1 MQSVTKFVVAFAAVS
16 SCISLAQ
23 AGRVTE
29 DNVTINP
36 NAPVYTG
43 TSAQEVANIVAPTG
57 VESSAVSGLNT
68 GIRSAPRSYQE
79 YMAASN
85 FAADVTAP
93 TTITGMQLRLAIGE
107 NWRPAGY
114 VGASWPSQPISL
126 GTFTVTLAKP
136 SAGLVTD
143 GEYLSLT
150 PTFAS
155 YQSSPVVVRTGTLTI
170 PAGAFSADGGAT
182 GVHSWGPVITFSTPY
197 TINPGEGLVMQI
209 NHGGYTP
216 SAELNAFFA
225 SRDFANGVTD
235 AISSTASGTAAAP
248 SGFSSPYFVNFVV
261 PEPTSLGLIGGVSLL
276 MSRRRGR

>member
-1 MQSVTKFVVAFAAVS
+1 VFAAVS
-16 SCISLAQ
+16 SCVSFGH

-29 DNVTINP
+29 DNVVINP
-36 NAPVYTG
+36 NAAVYAG
-43 TSAQEVANIVAPTG
+43 TSAQEAASIVAPTG
-57 VESSAVSGLNT
+57 VESSASSGLNT
-68 GIRSAPRSYQE
+68 AIRSAPRSYQE
-79 YMAASN
+79 YIAASN
-85 FAADVTAP
+85 FAADVTSP
-93 TTITGMQLRLAIGE
+93 TSITGMQLRLAIGE

-114 VGASWPSQPISL
+114 AGSNWPSQPITL

-143 GEYLSLT
+143 GEYLSTT

-155 YQSSPVVVRTGTLTI
+155 YLNSPVVVRTGTLTI
-170 PAGAFSADGGAT
+170 PAGAFSADGGDT

-209 NHGGYTP
+209 NHSGYTP

-225 SRDFANGVTD
+225 SRDYANGVTD

-248 SGFSSPYFVNFVV
+248 SGFSSPYFVNFVTVV
-261 PEPTSLGLIGGVSLL
+261 PEPMSLGLIGATLL
-276 MSRRRGR
+276 VSRRRR